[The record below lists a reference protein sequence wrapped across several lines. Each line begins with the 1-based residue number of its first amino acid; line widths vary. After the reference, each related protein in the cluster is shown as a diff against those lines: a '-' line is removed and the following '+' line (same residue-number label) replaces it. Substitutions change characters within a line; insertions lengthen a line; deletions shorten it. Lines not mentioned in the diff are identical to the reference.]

1 MKMVEMWAR
10 IVRSLDYVAFNDGN
24 LCSWKTVRKRA
35 RELADLILDD
45 ERLLAERS
53 DPEAWERRLIK
64 TYATTGST
72 QPQREQRGDEENPIY
87 LRSDTEAGEKAGRKA
102 RQSRQAEHD
111 EYWRKQLAAAD
122 EENPIY
128 LRTATEA
135 GEKAGRKA
143 RQSRQAEHDEY
154 LRNKLAA
161 EEGGVAPKMSATY
174 MPYPLIAMDEP
185 IQPRDNDP
193 EVIWERIRAVKTK
206 RQHEIQVENGA
217 RGTQVGES
225 AGGSYAEA
233 RYTEIG
239 NFFDDRIP
247 SPYKSQNQYYT
258 PEIQPPKAKFP
269 TANGVDRIWKDR
281 NMDQDQQEVR
291 PQPITNSQRRT
302 VQVEHVPPH
311 TPRVHHQPVDD
322 DERRP
327 VKVEHVR
334 SNSQTQRGEQRPAEN
349 SEKNDNLPVAN
360 PIDLHT
366 VETLPEVGPSTSPLE
381 PQTTA
386 STGNSTFSSTTTEMK
401 LGDYFKDRGERPEI
415 FTDLQCGEIARLLV
429 QSGNPSWSTAPRIYI
444 ILRLIGQLQRFD
456 AFLDHGIN
464 DLWLPFSKASL
475 PSSLDLVYHEEFL
488 KQQTVVLTKA
498 INLENGS
505 KGHAHFTRNDP
516 FPFEVR
522 ETLGEGGFGYVDKI
536 VSPLSGRVFARKRF
550 RRPRGQKKTEY
561 VVLGVTCN
569 SKCCFNDGVVG
580 TLMHRARII
589 RTESFKIAWG
599 GGGLLSFIGADFS
612 MQARELYERA

>member
-233 RYTEIG
+233 RYAEIG
-239 NFFDDRIP
+239 NILDEGRRIP
-247 SPYKSQNQYYT
+247 FPYQGQNITPEPINQGLTASHSQSAESIPM
-258 PEIQPPKAKFP
+258 PEIQPSKAKLP
-269 TANGVDRIWKDR
+269 TANGGDRIWKDR
-281 NMDQDQQEVR
+281 NMDQDQREVH

-302 VQVEHVPPH
+302 VQVKYVPPH
-311 TPRVHHQPVDD
+311 QRGVH
-322 DERRP
+322 RRP
-327 VKVEHVR
+327 IDDNKIRPVQVEHVR
-334 SNSQTQRGEQRPAEN
+334 SNSQTQRGEPHPAGN

-360 PIDLHT
+360 PIDLRT
-366 VETLPEVGPSTSPLE
+366 VETLPEVGPSISPLE

-386 STGNSTFSSTTTEMK
+386 STGDSTFSSTTTEIK
-401 LGDYFKDRGERPEI
+401 LGDYFKDRGECPEI

-475 PSSLDLVYHEEFL
+475 PTSLDLVYHEEFL
-488 KQQTVVLTKA
+488 KQQTLVLTKA

-561 VVLGVTCN
+561 AVLSVPCS
-569 SKCCFNDGVVG
+569 SKCCLNDGVVG
-580 TLMHRARII
+580 ITDAPSPYCSNSVL
-589 RTESFKIAWG
+589 
-599 GGGLLSFIGADFS
+599 
-612 MQARELYERA
+612 

>member
-1 MKMVEMWAR
+1 LTT
-10 IVRSLDYVAFNDGN
+10 SLSMIETY
-24 LCSWKTVRKRA
+24 CSWKTVRRRA
-35 RELADLILDD
+35 RELTDLILDD
-45 ERLLAERS
+45 ERLHAGRQ
-53 DPEAWERRLIK
+53 AYKRIG
-64 TYATTGST
+64 TYKIIPDATTGST
-72 QPQREQRGDEENPIY
+72 QPQREQHGDEENPTY
-87 LRSDTEAGEKAGRKA
+87 LRSDTEASKYPAEAGSKAH
-102 RQSRQAEHD
+102 QSRQAEPDD
-111 EYWRKQLAAAD
+111 ENVR
-122 EENPIY
+122 NP
-128 LRTATEA
+128 
-135 GEKAGRKA
+135 
-143 RQSRQAEHDEY
+143 
-154 LRNKLAA
+154 LAA
-161 EEGGVAPKMSATY
+161 EEGDVAPKMSATY
-174 MPYPLIAMDEP
+174 MPTYNPYPLIAMDEP

-193 EVIWERIRAVKTK
+193 EVILERSRAVETK

-334 SNSQTQRGEQRPAEN
+334 SNSQTQQGEPRPAGN
-349 SEKNDNLPVAN
+349 SEKNDNLPAAN
-360 PIDLHT
+360 PPDLRT
-366 VETLPEVGPSTSPLE
+366 VETLPEIGPPISPLE

-401 LGDYFKDRGERPEI
+401 LGDYFKDRGECPEI
-415 FTDLQCGEIARLLV
+415 FTDLQCGEIARLV